1 MLLLQIE
8 TSALACSV
16 ALSYKGELVAELESE
31 QPNQHSSSLTLLIQE
46 LLASQ
51 EKNIQDLSAIAVSE
65 GPGSYTGLRI
75 GVSTAKGICYAQ
87 DIPLIGISTLKALY
101 NGFLAETA
109 SQKHYGPEDLFMPV
123 IDARRMEVYAKVYD
137 AEGKE
142 ILPTGAYVIEHEAF
156 FKEIIKAGSKLHVFG
171 SGAEKY
177 QKLIAE
183 LDGQVIIHNNF
194 TSKASYLSS
203 LAYEK
208 FSKEQW
214 EDLAYFEPF
223 YLKEF
228 QPTSPKKKNPL
239 EK

>member
-16 ALSYKGELVAELESE
+16 ALSHQGKLIAELESE

-46 LLASQ
+46 LLTKQGKS
-51 EKNIQDLSAIAVSE
+51 IQDLSAIAVSE

-87 DIPLIGISTLKALY
+87 DIPLIGVSTLQALY
-101 NGFLAETA
+101 KGFLAEIA
-109 SQKHYGPEDLFMPV
+109 SRMHYGPEDLFMPV

-142 ILPTGAYVIEHEAF
+142 ILPTAAYVIEQEEF
-156 FKEIIKAGSKLHVFG
+156 FKEIINGGRKLHVFG

-183 LDGQVIIHNNF
+183 LDAQVIIHGKLR
-194 TSKASYLSS
+194 SKASYLSN

-228 QPTSPKKKNPL
+228 QPTAPKKKNPL